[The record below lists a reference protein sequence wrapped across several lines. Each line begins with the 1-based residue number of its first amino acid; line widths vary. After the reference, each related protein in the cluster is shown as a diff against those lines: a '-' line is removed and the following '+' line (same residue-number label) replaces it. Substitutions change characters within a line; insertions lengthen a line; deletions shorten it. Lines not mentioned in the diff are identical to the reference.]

1 MAERKIRNLNPEE
14 IECRVGTVMEQGI
27 TLLLYK
33 NARVDQTIL
42 DEVFGICGWQRR
54 HNMIGSEL
62 YCILSIWDDEKQ
74 QWVQKEDVGTES
86 DYEKAKGAA
95 SDSFKRACFNIGIG
109 RELYSAPFIYIP
121 INKVQ
126 VGNKNGKKYVKDRFS
141 VKNIHTTADKTIT
154 DLEIV
159 NQRGETVYTYRTAS
173 TSRQSIEADQK
184 EEQAEMISDQD
195 IQNLYAELGRTGVTI
210 QKILSRYGITSVKEM
225 DQNTYKRALSG
236 LRRTK
241 TAA

>member
-1 MAERKIRNLNPEE
+1 MAEKKIRNLNPEE

-42 DEVFGICGWQRR
+42 DEVFGIFGWQRR

-121 INKVQ
+121 I
-126 VGNKNGKKYVKDRFS
+126 DR
-141 VKNIHTTADKTIT
+141 K
-154 DLEIV
+154 
-159 NQRGETVYTYRTAS
+159 S
-173 TSRQSIEADQK
+173 TRLNSSHSGQSRMPSSA
-184 EEQAEMISDQD
+184 
-195 IQNLYAELGRTGVTI
+195 
-210 QKILSRYGITSVKEM
+210 
-225 DQNTYKRALSG
+225 
-236 LRRTK
+236 
-241 TAA
+241 